1 MFHNLHSQFHVLKM
15 ALLHFPHTHFSF
27 LGKVHAPS
35 PAGLLLLPPNLIIL
49 RDEQSGHG
57 ISGVYNLV
65 FIGTCSRA
73 LGQTLTLP
81 LPAALWIG
89 RRAGQLE
96 KRSNSSSP
104 VDTERLGE

>member
-1 MFHNLHSQFHVLKM
+1 MPPPQLVS
-15 ALLHFPHTHFSF
+15 S
-27 LGKVHAPS
+27 S
-35 PAGLLLLPPNLIIL
+35 LPPNLIIL

-81 LPAALWIG
+81 LPAALWTSG
-89 RRAGQLE
+89 LRTGQLE
-96 KRSNSSSP
+96 KRSNSSSA
-104 VDTERLGE
+104 VDTERLRE